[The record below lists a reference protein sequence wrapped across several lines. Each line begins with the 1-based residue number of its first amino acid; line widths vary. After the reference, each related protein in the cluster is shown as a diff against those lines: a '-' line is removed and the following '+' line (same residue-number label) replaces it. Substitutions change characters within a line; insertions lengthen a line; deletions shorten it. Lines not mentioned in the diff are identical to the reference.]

1 MTLTKSDIDA
11 LVEAIPS
18 CQTVSYGIGGP
29 MKPCGLYNG
38 RDLGNGDHVLDSRL
52 RRAFYLAAGL
62 TAEGERKPEKVRC
75 MKVVNPEYPAFD
87 HFWAEDTA
95 KATVF
100 PPGYKLTPGWF
111 VPDGAEGEG

>member
-1 MTLTKSDIDA
+1 MTKRDIDA

-52 RRAFYLAAGL
+52 RRALYLAAGL
-62 TAEGERKPEKVRC
+62 TAEGEAKPVREKAWLYIGAW
-75 MKVVNPEYPAFD
+75 NPDDRYRRID
-87 HFWAEDTA
+87 GTWDG
-95 KATVF
+95 AT
-100 PPGYKLTPGWF
+100 F
-111 VPDGAEGEG
+111 VPDGAEP